1 MGSKKLQVWLPLL
14 FSLVMVLGMVI
25 GYQLKERTSG
35 SGFLKNS
42 KRNSIQEVMDLVRTK
57 YVDSVKTDSLTEL
70 AIDELLSHLDP
81 HSTYIPADE
90 LKMVNEDLMGSFQ
103 GIGIEFQLFEDTVN
117 VINVMKDGPSEK
129 AGLQVGDKF
138 IKVNDSIQLTGKNIN
153 QDKIRKYLRGQ
164 GGSTVKIEFIRNGQ
178 TKSVT
183 ITRGTIPVS
192 TIDAAYII
200 APQTGFIRIN
210 KFGDNTYREFMT
222 NLESLQKQGMQKL
235 ILDLRGNGGGLL
247 EQATKIADEFLDGD
261 KLIVY
266 TKGANSEQH
275 QYNAKKQRDGLF
287 EKGKLILLVDE
298 TSASASEVLAGALQD
313 WDRATI
319 IGRRTFGKGLV
330 QQQFKLSDNSAV
342 RLTIARYYTPLGRN
356 IQKPYTN
363 KSKKEYQEEL
373 MERYHDGE
381 MVKGDTSKPIGAAF
395 KTASG
400 RIVYGGGGITPD
412 VFIAADTSKMQK
424 EVAKLYYKY
433 TLNNFIYNYY
443 IQNLGIFKSIKSP
456 TELVN
461 QFQPSE
467 KEWQSLQAFAKRDS
481 IDLSGMPIKDKLSI
495 LQKMKS
501 LMAKQLFRSQ
511 GYFEANNTN
520 DAIVQKALALVA
532 Q

>member
-14 FSLVMVLGMVI
+14 FSIVMVLGMVI

-90 LKMVNEDLMGSFQ
+90 LKMVVDDLKGSFK
-103 GIGIEFQLFEDTVN
+103 GIGIEFQVFDDTVN
-117 VINVMKDGPSEK
+117 VVNVMKDGPSEK

-138 IKVNDSIQLTGKNIN
+138 IKVNDSIRLTGKDIN
-153 QDKIRKYLRGQ
+153 QYKISKYLRGDE
-164 GGSTVKIEFIRNGQ
+164 GSTVKVDFIRNGQ

-200 APQTGFIRIN
+200 APKTGFIRIN

-247 EQATKIADEFLDGD
+247 EQATKIADEFLDED

-381 MVKGDTSKPIGAAF
+381 MAKGDTSKPIGAAF

-443 IQNLGIFKSIKSP
+443 IQNLSIFKSIKSP

-481 IDLSGMPIKDKLSI
+481 IDLSGMLIKDKLSI

-511 GYFEANNTN
+511 GYFEANNAN

-532 Q
+532 E